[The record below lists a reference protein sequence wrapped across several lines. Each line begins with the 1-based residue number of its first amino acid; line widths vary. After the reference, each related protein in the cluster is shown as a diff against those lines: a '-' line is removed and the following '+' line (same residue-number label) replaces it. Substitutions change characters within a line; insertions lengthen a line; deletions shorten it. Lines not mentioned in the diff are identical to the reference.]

1 MRGKPALPSVPL
13 TQQAFFFVDA
23 DDRQQMADQYER
35 QRLKHIKR
43 FIRNTED
50 AAPVV
55 RVEVLIQPI
64 FTKQGQQAFEVFTA
78 DPLEAPDESAGVAGD
93 EQFACGEQEKAEI
106 INWFADRAEQF
117 IGYVIDQAVEALA
130 SIGNAQEKAHILQW
144 MFAADI
150 HGYVIQEFDG
160 QELTRPIFSR
170 DVPMTFQWCCRVHG
184 LSVERFQQSVL
195 DALKFAEAEIRNR
208 ENNGEL
214 KPGRHL
220 VYRQAR
226 ELVDHL

>member
-13 TQQAFFFVDA
+13 TQQAFPFVDD
-23 DDRQQMADQYER
+23 DDRQKMGERYER
-35 QRLKHIKR
+35 ERLKRIRR
-43 FIRNTED
+43 FIRNTD
-50 AAPVV
+50 DTTPVV
-55 RVEVLIQPI
+55 RVEVLNQPI
-64 FTKQGQQAFEVFTA
+64 FTPEGLTAIEVFTT
-78 DPLEAPDESAGVAGD
+78 DPMDAPDDSPGVSEE
-93 EQFACGEQEKAEI
+93 EQLVCDEQEKTEI

-130 SIGNAQEKAHILQW
+130 SIGNAKEKAHILQW

-150 HGYVIQEFDG
+150 HGYVIEEIEG

-208 ENNGEL
+208 EINGEL

-226 ELVDHL
+226 ELVDNL